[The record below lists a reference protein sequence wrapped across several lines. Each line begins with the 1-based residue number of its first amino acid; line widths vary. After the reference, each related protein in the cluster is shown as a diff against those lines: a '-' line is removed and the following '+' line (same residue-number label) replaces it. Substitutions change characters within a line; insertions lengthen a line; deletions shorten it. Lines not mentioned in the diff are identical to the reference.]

1 MGVQGVRAVFGCYI
15 GSAIPQFI
23 PNQIMLT
30 DNVGRKAEKYYDL
43 KKPRLSTENILK
55 AGSPMGISET
65 TTVLLEE
72 FDHES
77 RVTSTILDTSTYK
90 VSQVQKVELTDP
102 WKKRLPK
109 YYNKKYFSD
118 QIAGEPRSADI
129 RDAIMYTAD
138 DMFGQDGARF
148 TYGQYIEFNKVVL
161 ERLNKNTTKIRIT
174 LSFFTEDPRIYE
186 LWQEGMDQ
194 SSVVFEGLSYQ
205 AASIPN
211 TLSFT
216 DIAQATILG
225 LLKNKPVNQ
234 NKQIVDFFPRANE
247 PRGMVTGMNLVL
259 LPVLENINQTNN
271 FTNKLFQQNTLSDRF
286 LVIPYA

>member
-1 MGVQGVRAVFGCYI
+1 
-15 GSAIPQFI
+15 
-23 PNQIMLT
+23 
-30 DNVGRKAEKYYDL
+30 
-43 KKPRLSTENILK
+43 
-55 AGSPMGISET
+55 
-65 TTVLLEE
+65 
-72 FDHES
+72 
-77 RVTSTILDTSTYK
+77 
-90 VSQVQKVELTDP
+90 
-102 WKKRLPK
+102 
-109 YYNKKYFSD
+109 
-118 QIAGEPRSADI
+118 
-129 RDAIMYTAD
+129 
-138 DMFGQDGARF
+138 
-148 TYGQYIEFNKVVL
+148 
-161 ERLNKNTTKIRIT
+161 
-174 LSFFTEDPRIYE
+174 
-186 LWQEGMDQ
+186 MDQ